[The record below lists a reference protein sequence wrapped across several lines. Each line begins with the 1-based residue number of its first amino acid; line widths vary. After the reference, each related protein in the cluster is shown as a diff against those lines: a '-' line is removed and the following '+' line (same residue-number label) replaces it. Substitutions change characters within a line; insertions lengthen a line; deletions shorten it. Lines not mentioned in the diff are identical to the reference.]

1 MVSASA
7 RVRPRLRCPQTEA
20 SFILAV
26 EFYISGMPKERQR
39 SELNERG
46 RSLLRELIREH
57 IRTGQPVGS
66 RRLARLSRERLSPA
80 TIRNV
85 VADLEEMGFVEQ
97 PHTSAGRVPTEKGY
111 RFYVDTLL
119 QARALSGREVDRIR
133 ESLEKETDPDKLM
146 DKTSQLLSVISSN
159 IGFVI
164 TPPLTSAVMKHIEF
178 VRIAERR
185 ILVVIVT
192 RGGLVHHRLIN
203 SEEDF
208 PQTELQQA
216 GLYLVRNFEGK
227 TLLEIRDELL
237 KLMSEEK
244 ALYDR
249 LLRNVI
255 VLGSVSLIEDAPGAP
270 ASELYLG
277 GTARIIQK
285 PELADVNRMIALFEN
300 FEEKSRLVKI
310 LSECLKSTSA
320 GPIVTI
326 GLEKHLPGLEDW
338 ALVASPYTSQQ
349 GLTGGLG
356 IIGPSRMEYE
366 KAISLVDY
374 VAKLF
379 GEILSRN

>member
-1 MVSASA
+1 
-7 RVRPRLRCPQTEA
+7 
-20 SFILAV
+20 
-26 EFYISGMPKERQR
+26 MPKDRQR
-39 SELNERG
+39 AELSERS

-66 RRLARLSRERLSPA
+66 RRLARLSRETLSPA

-119 QARALSGREVDRIR
+119 QTRTLSGKEVDRIR

-146 DKTSQLLSVISSN
+146 DKTSQVLSVVSSN
-159 IGFVI
+159 IGFVLA
-164 TPPLTSAVMKHIEF
+164 PPMALAVMKHIEF

-185 ILVVIVT
+185 ILVVLVT
-192 RGGLVHHRLIN
+192 GGGLVHHRLIQAD
-203 SEEDF
+203 EDF
-208 PQTELQQA
+208 QQAELQQA
-216 GLYLVRNFEGK
+216 SVYLVSSFEGR
-227 TLLEIRDELL
+227 TLHEIRDELL

-249 LLRNVI
+249 LLRSVI
-255 VLGSVSLIEDAPGAP
+255 VLGSASLIQQDTVAH

-277 GTARIIQK
+277 GTTKVIQK
-285 PELADVNRMIALFEN
+285 PELADINRMIALFEN

-310 LSECLKSTSA
+310 LSECLKSSSA
-320 GPIVTI
+320 GPVVTI
-326 GLEKHLPGLEDW
+326 GLEKHLPGLGDW
-338 ALVASPYTSQQ
+338 ALVASPYSHQ
-349 GLTGGLG
+349 GLTGTLG
-356 IIGPSRMEYE
+356 VIGPSRMEYE